1 MCLSD
6 KANGAGPS
14 NGRISRVRRGAGEL
28 NPNSNPRSRRCLRT
42 THSEGGESLILE
54 KRNTVIMLEGG
65 GDPEL
70 RFENML
76 TEVLEVITNK
86 ERWYLQHWDLH
97 QYIQ

>member
-1 MCLSD
+1 MQLLFHRLLSPPQQRD
-6 KANGAGPS
+6 YLATHS
-14 NGRISRVRRGAGEL
+14 Q
-28 NPNSNPRSRRCLRT
+28 RCLRT

-86 ERWYLQHWDLH
+86 GRRYLQHWDLH